1 MDIMVADGKIVD
13 INYLLTES
21 ETYKHKLYNNDD
33 ILTKNRG

>member
-13 INYLLTES
+13 INSLLTES
-21 ETYKHKLYNNDD
+21 ETYKHKLNNNVD